1 MRYINIFLIFIFCF
15 QLHAVVQE
23 SASLKDFLYGETDQ
37 TAYDNFQSH
46 IIEGVDHNINDHAP
60 YDPHTDG
67 FGTFTVPTDTDT
79 LNWAQLIQF
88 FLDENLQSA
97 DSLIQELNLPYEI
110 VEFNDTDVNRNY
122 IMLRELVDTT
132 YVDTNSTDGYIER
145 GSFNKGWGLYI
156 YNPNSF
162 YDNIITTPHP
172 SDDFITI
179 PVSCYA
185 FQELNAKYWLIS
197 NVSREAAHSGTNF
210 TNGTSLSDPTRN
222 SCHPY
227 NTTYKAIANKVRQE
241 TGEREFCVQIH
252 SYDWDNTG
260 PHRPIE
266 LSMGPFNDKTS
277 LPTRDFSSQ
286 HRDLVN
292 FTDEIVV
299 PANSVGIHDQI
310 RVEDYYCINNGT
322 EPIYFYGENQDYA
335 IDNQIWLEGYHYNVQ
350 MRYTNDNYNDYEVFD
365 PFFHIEMHELPYVYA
380 TNDSTYRWFYEQT
393 GPSFKSRFDKMFV
406 FYAPWVDA
414 LDEAMRYYNRR
425 NDYQTPD
432 APQLTQ
438 LSTLPEISWTRA
450 DCYDFATY
458 RIFYSDST
466 ITDPPDSTVSYIDR
480 NSMETLAQP
489 TFNSYTDEVVS
500 LIGKYVRVQTVDQNG
515 HESDLSNEIIVVS
528 SNVNISQF
536 SITPGDNG
544 VTVSWTT
551 TSQTNN
557 SGFLLKRTEYPF
569 DQTQTLFSYVSD
581 LAMLG
586 YNQAGTRNYSVT
598 DNSVVDGG
606 IYKYSLYSHNSQLN
620 ADVPLYLNQELNIV
634 PYYNLVLDRNGVTEE
649 STFGMNFFASDGY
662 SDDFDETTSLYN
674 RSQYVVFTSP
684 PMPRSYETM
693 IHEAFDPNEVWKEWP
708 VKIKN
713 QSGENGEVYMDPL
726 PASMHQGGR
735 LFMTDGTNCIN
746 LLTDTLA
753 VPNGISGDYY
763 TMYWGNIQPNISQ
776 NMDITKYYHA
786 GDTLTLNWS
795 SDREY
800 MIKKHYLT
808 VMDHSG
814 TQTLVDSIYSTTNSY
829 EIIPDGTYS
838 DSVFFTLH
846 TILYDDD
853 EISIDFPVIHVYNNT
868 QSYALE
874 EGIQLLNVHNL
885 NSNININTML
895 SDLVHFYSY
904 DDSSFTQHITM
915 TSGTYAVESDQTY
928 QFSEQT
934 PAYPNSTNSVLL
946 SQGWN
951 LIGSPFPHDYPLSA
965 VKIIQNNQETTYNQ
979 AVLDGIIEG
988 YGLDNSGFITE
999 ERVIENGKS
1008 LWIYSFEDSLE
1019 MEFTT
1024 YPVRDSLEFQYPE
1037 YQFVNVVVSDMTEE
1051 NQDLFTTGHYEYGFE
1066 EFDIGLDRMCPPDNF
1081 KQIKAY
1087 TYDDDYC
1094 YFRNLKPYIIDIN
1107 LDTEYNLRIHSPAG
1121 DSVKLFIDDANY
1133 RVEYSFYV
1141 FVNGQQRRLRY
1152 GQDLVLYNETG
1163 TLDLIF
1169 KIQDYVTS
1177 NDVNTYE
1184 FVPLANYPNPFNP
1197 ETTLNFSIHKPE
1209 HVELKVYNLKGQL
1222 VKTLVDEKM
1231 EAGIHKVVWKGRNN
1245 KDRQVASGVYFV
1257 KLKASTNNDIRKM
1270 ILLK

>member
-1 MRYINIFLIFIFCF
+1 MRYINIFLILIFCF
-15 QLHAVVQE
+15 QLSAVVQE

-46 IIEGVDHNINDHAP
+46 VIEGVDHNINDHAP

-67 FGTFTVPTDTDT
+67 FGTFTVPTDADT

-88 FLDENLQSA
+88 FLDENLQAA
-97 DSLIQELNLPYEI
+97 DSLILELNLPYEI

-156 YNPNSF
+156 FNPNSF

-179 PVSCYA
+179 PISCYA

-197 NVSREAAHSGTNF
+197 NTSREAAHSGTNF
-210 TNGTSLSDPTRN
+210 TNGASLSDPTRN
-222 SCHPY
+222 ACHPY

-241 TGEREFCVQIH
+241 TGKREFCVQIH

-299 PANSVGIHDQI
+299 QANSVGLHNQI

-322 EPIYFYGENQDYA
+322 DPIYFYGENQDYP
-335 IDNQIWLEGYHYNVQ
+335 IDSQIWLEGYHHNVQ
-350 MRYTNDNYNDYEVFD
+350 MRYTNDGYNDYEVFD

-414 LDEAMRYYNRR
+414 LDDAMTYYNRR

-438 LSTLPEISWTRA
+438 LSTQPEISWTQA
-450 DCYDFATY
+450 DCYDFETY

-466 ITDPPDSTVSYIDR
+466 ITDPPDSTVSFIDR
-480 NSMETLAQP
+480 NSMEVLAQP

-500 LIGKYVRVQTVDQNG
+500 LIGKYVRVQTVDQND

-536 SITPGDNG
+536 NMAAGDNG

-557 SGFLLKRTEYPF
+557 SGFLLKRSEYPF
-569 DQTQTLFSYVSD
+569 DQTQTLFSYISD

-598 DNSVVDGG
+598 DHSADEGG
-606 IYKYSLYSHNSQLN
+606 IYKYSLYSHNNALN
-620 ADVPLYLNQELNIV
+620 ADVPLYLNQEINIV
-634 PYYNLVLDRNGVTEE
+634 PFYNLVLDRDGVTEE
-649 STFGMNFFASDGY
+649 CTFGMNFFAGDDY
-662 SDDFDETTSLYN
+662 SDEFDETTSLWN
-674 RSQYVVFTSP
+674 RPQYIVFTSP
-684 PMPRSYETM
+684 PMPNSYETM
-693 IHEAFDPNEVWKEWP
+693 IHNTFDPAESWKEWP

-713 QSGENGEVYMDPL
+713 QSGVDGEVYLNQLPVPL
-726 PASMHQGGR
+726 QQGGR
-735 LFMTDGTNCIN
+735 LFMTDGTDCIN
-746 LLTDTLA
+746 LLTDTLS
-753 VPNGISGDYY
+753 VPTGIDGDYY
-763 TMYWGNIQPNISQ
+763 TMYWGNIAPSITQDMN
-776 NMDITKYYHA
+776 ITKYYHV

-795 SDREY
+795 SDRQY
-800 MIKKHYLT
+800 MIKKHYIT
-808 VMDHSG
+808 VRDTVG
-814 TQTLVDSIYSTTNSY
+814 TQILIDSLQADAISFDVV
-829 EIIPDGTYS
+829 PDGTYS
-838 DSVFFTLH
+838 DSVFITLH
-846 TILYDDD
+846 SVLYDDE
-853 EISIDFPVIHVYNNT
+853 EIAVDFPFIWVYHDT
-868 QSYALE
+868 QYYSLEAGTQLVNVANFNSNLNINSTLSDMVHFFSYA
-874 EGIQLLNVHNL
+874 
-885 NSNININTML
+885 
-895 SDLVHFYSY
+895 
-904 DDSSFTQHITM
+904 DSTFTQVAAM
-915 TSGTYAVESDQTY
+915 THGNYVVESDQQY
-928 QFSEQT
+928 QFSEQQ
-934 PAYPNSTNSVLL
+934 PRYADSTNFVTLL
-946 SQGWN
+946 QGWN
-951 LIGSPFPHDYPLSA
+951 LIGSPFPHDYPVTAIMCHDDDESEPFNTA
-965 VKIIQNNQETTYNQ
+965 VSIGSI
-979 AVLDGIIEG
+979 AG
-988 YGLDNSGFITE
+988 YGLNNSGFITDHSVME
-999 ERVIENGKS
+999 AGKS
-1008 LWIYSFEDSLE
+1008 YWFYCFEDSLGL
-1019 MEFTT
+1019 EFTT
-1024 YPVRDSLEFQYPE
+1024 YPVTDIESIEVPE
-1037 YQFVNVVVSDMTEE
+1037 HKEIEIVVSDMSEE
-1051 NQDLFTTGHYEYGFE
+1051 HQDKFIAAHCNNTQETYNNYI
-1066 EFDIGLDRMCPPDNF
+1066 DVIYPPDNI
-1081 KQIKAY
+1081 KEVKAY
-1087 TYDDDYC
+1087 LYDSDFS
-1094 YFRNLKPYIIDIN
+1094 YFRKMKPYIVDIT

-1121 DSVKLFIDDANY
+1121 DSVKLFIDNSTY
-1133 RVEYSFYV
+1133 TYEYSFYIV
-1141 FVNGQQRRLRY
+1141 QDGVQRRIRS
-1152 GQDLVLYNETG
+1152 GQDLILYNETG
-1163 TLDLIF
+1163 TLDVIF
-1169 KIQDYVTS
+1169 RTQDYVTA

-1209 HVELKVYNLKGQL
+1209 HVELKVYNIKGQL

-1231 EAGIHKVVWKGRNN
+1231 EPGIHKVIWKGRNN
-1245 KDRQVASGVYFV
+1245 NDRQVSSGVYFV
-1257 KLKASTNNDIRKM
+1257 KLKANSNSDIKKM